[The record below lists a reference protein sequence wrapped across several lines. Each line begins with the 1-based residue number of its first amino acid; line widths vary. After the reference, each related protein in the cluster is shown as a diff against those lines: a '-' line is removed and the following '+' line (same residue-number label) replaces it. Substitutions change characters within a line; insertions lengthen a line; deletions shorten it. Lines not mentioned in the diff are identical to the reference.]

1 MSCVEQKFPTR
12 QSTIQNNPFG
22 LRIPEILEVCAFFS
36 LLFWSFFNIFT
47 KKWFGNIV
55 LTSRG
60 QNWYFLDREIR
71 GRNFRKNFG
80 QVWNDFLL
88 LLCQGLRFCQNFL
101 QVFPPNNF
109 EFFYVFTNGILSIN
123 EYLFILTVY
132 FPLVFKYHPKLILKN
147 NDFAPTN

>member
-1 MSCVEQKFPTR
+1 MH
-12 QSTIQNNPFG
+12 
-22 LRIPEILEVCAFFS
+22 FS
-36 LLFWSFFNIFT
+36 LCCSGRFSTFSRKNGLET
-47 KKWFGNIV
+47 L

-88 LLCQGLRFCQNFL
+88 LLRQGLRFCQNFL

-109 EFFYVFTNGILSIN
+109 DFFYVFTNGILSIN

-132 FPLVFKYHPKLILKN
+132 FPLVFKYHPKLIQEN